1 MNRYYFTGKNKKQK
15 TNPQAVP
22 SKKKAEND
30 FEEEILENLMGGA
43 DVPSDHDDY
52 NNNEYFLYS
61 DISISSVMSLL
72 KFIKNAEK
80 RWKSFL
86 ADYDDLIENAE
97 PKPLKIFIN
106 SNGGEIFAAIPLID
120 AINNCSIPV
129 HTYIEGIA
137 ASAASL
143 ISMAGHKRFITKNS
157 FMLIHELRT
166 GVEGKYSDIMD
177 EKENCDKL
185 MGVIR
190 NIYMER
196 TGGKLTKQFLDKTL
210 KRDILLS
217 SDECLTHGLVDEII

>member
-1 MNRYYFTGKNKKQK
+1 MNRYYFTKDKNKQ
-15 TNPQAVP
+15 Q
-22 SKKKAEND
+22 KKKADDKKKAHDD
-30 FEEEILENLMGGA
+30 FEEELLENFGMVEPTQEQ
-43 DVPSDHDDY
+43 DEF

-61 DISISSVMSLL
+61 DISVQSVMSLL

-86 ADYDDLIENAE
+86 ADYDDVLENAQ
-97 PKPLKIFIN
+97 PKPLKIYIN

-120 AINNCSIPV
+120 AMKNCTIPI

-185 MGVIR
+185 MNVIK
-190 NIYMER
+190 NIYLDK
-196 TGGKLTKQFLDKTL
+196 TNGKLNKQFLEKTL

-217 SDECLTHGLVDEII
+217 SDECMEHGLVDEII

>member
-1 MNRYYFTGKNKKQK
+1 MNRYHFGKNKTKK
-15 TNPQAVP
+15 PQ
-22 SKKKAEND
+22 KKAE
-30 FEEEILENLMGGA
+30 EELEDNLMDGITLA
-43 DVPSDHDDY
+43 EPINEQDDY

-61 DISISSVMSLL
+61 DISIQSVMNLL

-86 ADYDDLIENAE
+86 ADYDDLVENAQ
-97 PKPLKIFIN
+97 PKPLKIYIN

-120 AINNCSIPV
+120 AIKNCSLPV

-185 MGVIR
+185 MGVIKK
-190 NIYMER
+190 IYLER
-196 TGGKLTKQFLDKTL
+196 TEGKLTKQFLDKTL

-217 SDECLTHGLVDEII
+217 ADECLEHGLVDIIQ

>member
-1 MNRYYFTGKNKKQK
+1 MNRYHFGKTKLKK
-15 TNPQAVP
+15 PQ
-22 SKKKAEND
+22 KKAEED
-30 FEEEILENLMGGA
+30 IEENIMDGISLAEPINE
-43 DVPSDHDDY
+43 HDDY

-61 DISISSVMSLL
+61 DISIQSVMNLL

-86 ADYDDLIENAE
+86 ADYDDLIENAQ
-97 PKPLKIFIN
+97 PKPLKIYIN

-120 AINNCSIPV
+120 AIKNCSIPV

-185 MGVIR
+185 MGVIKK
-190 NIYMER
+190 IYMER
-196 TGGKLTKQFLDKTL
+196 TDGKLTKQFLDKTL

-217 SDECLTHGLVDEII
+217 AEECLEHGLVDLIQ

>member
-1 MNRYYFTGKNKKQK
+1 MNRYYFS
-15 TNPQAVP
+15 
-22 SKKKAEND
+22 SKKKLKPKKKSCKD
-30 FEEEILENLMGGA
+30 IEEEVLDNLMS
-43 DVPSDHDDY
+43 PEILNEQDDY

-61 DISISSVMSLL
+61 DISISSVMNIL

-86 ADYDDLIENAE
+86 ADYDDLIENAN

-120 AINNCSIPV
+120 AIKNCSIPV
-129 HTYIEGIA
+129 YTYIEGIA

-143 ISMAGHKRFITKNS
+143 ISMAGHKRFMTKNS

-185 MGVIR
+185 MNVIR
-190 NIYMER
+190 DIYLEK
-196 TGGKLTKQFLDKTL
+196 TAGKLNKEFLDRTL

-217 SDECLTHGLVDEII
+217 SSECLDVGLVDEISS